1 MAGSARKVVAIF
13 FMSITAALL
22 SSCNGANDKA
32 TSKDSFRLSADERI
46 AISAQADGGDVQAA
60 IRMAKFWFISEGKRG
75 CGAFWFRRAASLGDS
90 EALRSLEAIDD
101 GSKPE
106 VDGCR

>member
-1 MAGSARKVVAIF
+1 MAGSYRKAAAFVFV
-13 FMSITAALL
+13 SIAALSL
-22 SSCNGANDKA
+22 SSCSGANDKA

-46 AISAQADGGDVQAA
+46 AVTAQADGGDVQAA
-60 IRMAKFWFISEGKRG
+60 IRMAKYWLISEGKRG
-75 CGAFWFRRAASLGDS
+75 CGAFWFRRAVNLGDG